1 MQMGNPWE
9 ILRNDVSYPVNS
21 MEKLFQG
28 QMEVNSGLE
37 EKIYWLLL
45 MMFLFLD
52 TKLEQL

>member
-1 MQMGNPWE
+1 MSL
-9 ILRNDVSYPVNS
+9 ILLNS
-21 MEKLFQG
+21 IEKLFQG
-28 QMEVNSGLE
+28 QMEVNRGLE